1 MTAKAHPMLAS
12 TYSIVARDPET
23 GDLGVAVQ
31 SSYFSVGT
39 DVTWAEPGVGAIAT
53 QSIVEKAYG
62 PKGLAAL
69 AHGMTP
75 ADALKHL
82 TSLDSASALRQVGMV
97 DADGRVAA
105 HTGVA
110 CVPARGQI
118 LGEEFS
124 VQGNMLAS
132 DDVWRA
138 MAPAFRRAEGDL
150 AERLV
155 AVLEQAEQAGGD
167 MRGKQSA
174 ALLVVS
180 GDRVEK
186 PWDGVKFDI
195 HVSDSPEPL
204 RELRRLL
211 TIRRAHTLFEDAR
224 MAVAAGELDRGIA
237 LVEAARNL
245 HPNEVQFTFWTGI
258 ALANAGRRDEARSW
272 LREAFDESEVWRE
285 LGRRLALV
293 GMFSGDPD
301 LLET

>member
-69 AHGMTP
+69 AGGMTP

-138 MAPAFRRAEGDL
+138 METMQECGLSKTHQAKFLGGNARELYRIEAPTTFIR
-150 AERLV
+150 
-155 AVLEQAEQAGGD
+155 
-167 MRGKQSA
+167 
-174 ALLVVS
+174 
-180 GDRVEK
+180 DRVTEIER
-186 PWDGVKFDI
+186 PDWWPDQDEIDRAMPAEMG
-195 HVSDSPEPL
+195 L
-204 RELRRLL
+204 R
-211 TIRRAHTLFEDAR
+211 
-224 MAVAAGELDRGIA
+224 
-237 LVEAARNL
+237 
-245 HPNEVQFTFWTGI
+245 
-258 ALANAGRRDEARSW
+258 
-272 LREAFDESEVWRE
+272 
-285 LGRRLALV
+285 
-293 GMFSGDPD
+293 PD
-301 LLET
+301 LRSSARTEGE